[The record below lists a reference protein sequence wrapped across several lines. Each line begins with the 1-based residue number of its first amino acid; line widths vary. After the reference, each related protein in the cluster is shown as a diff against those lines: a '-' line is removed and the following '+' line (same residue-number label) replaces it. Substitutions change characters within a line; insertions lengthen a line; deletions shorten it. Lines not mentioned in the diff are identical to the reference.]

1 MNIVK
6 TLFKEEV
13 RLEIEKVLLNH
24 LNSKQFDSVCNFLNQ
39 NLQRKNS
46 VGSTFYIFKST
57 IKDNILIFESNS
69 LIQIPQYN
77 YTYINY
83 NGILNNFIT
92 TYEIHSNTSELENI
106 KWMKKEFLNIFLIS
120 SINIINFELNEDD
133 VWVTEIFGKLKNDY
147 LGINEDELEKLYDKT
162 LFSFNPLQVDVFS
175 NWFNNLRHELKKK
188 QVIPVLGGKFNLT
201 RPLYS
206 NGGGSNH
213 IHSFELRK
221 DVYDNLLFYFNN
233 FIVESGEN
241 IKEECNLIIISKI
254 DGEKKYVKL
263 YNNKDETNLYNEKY
277 QDSLLLFS
285 YTKN

>member
-1 MNIVK
+1 MNIVN

-13 RLEIEKVLLNH
+13 RLEIEKVLLKH

-46 VGSTFYIFKST
+46 VGNSFFISKST
-57 IKDNILIFESNS
+57 IRNNILIFEVQNK
-69 LIQIPQYN
+69 IQIQQYN
-77 YTYINY
+77 YTYIKN
-83 NGILNNFIT
+83 NGDSNNFLIT
-92 TYEIHSNTSELENI
+92 DEIHSNTSKLEN
-106 KWMKKEFLNIFLIS
+106 KWMEKEFLNIFLIS
-120 SINIINFELNEDD
+120 SISIINFELNEDD

-147 LGINEDELEKLYDKT
+147 LGINEHELEKLYDKI
-162 LFSFNPLQVDVFS
+162 LFSFNPLQVDIFS

-221 DVYDNLLFYFNN
+221 DVFDNLLFYFNN

-254 DGEKKYVKL
+254 DGEKEYVKL